1 MGSLDGK
8 VAVVVGASRGIGKGI
23 ALELAEA
30 GAEVFLVGRTMT
42 PSDGRTGSLGE
53 TLRDITAAGGL
64 AVAAQCDVL
73 DEDAVAS
80 LFTWVRADRGRL
92 DVIVNS
98 AFDSSGFRRSIDQPF
113 WASPVSIWHDVVDIG
128 TRSAYVVNAL
138 GTPLMLDTGG
148 GLIVNVSGRGA
159 ARYRYNVA
167 YGVGK
172 AALDRMT
179 ADMALDL
186 RDHGVAVVSLWPA
199 TIRTEHMDAM
209 VGRGDALLSTLPD
222 VDAMETPRYVGRAV
236 VALATDP
243 AVMARSGKRFWTA
256 ELGRDYGLVD
266 EHGRPHEPPES

>member
-1 MGSLDGK
+1 VGALDGK

-30 GAEVFLVGRTMT
+30 GAEVFLVGRTLAAA
-42 PSDGRTGSLGE
+42 DGRTGSLGE
-53 TLRDITAAGGL
+53 TLRDITVAGGA

-80 LFTWVRADRGRL
+80 LFTWVRADAGRL

-98 AFDSSGFRRSIDQPF
+98 AFDSSSFRQTVDQRF
-113 WASPVSIWHDVVDIG
+113 WESPVSLWRDVVDVG
-128 TRSAYVVNAL
+128 TRSAYIVNAL
-138 GTPLMLDTGG
+138 GTPLLLDTGG

-159 ARYRYNVA
+159 GRYRYNVA

-179 ADMALDL
+179 ADMAHDL
-186 RDHGVAVVSLWPA
+186 ADRNVAVVSVWPA

-209 VGRGDALLSTLPD
+209 AARGDAMATSGD
-222 VDAMETPRYVGRAV
+222 VSVDAMETPRYVGRGV
-236 VALATDP
+236 VALASDP
-243 AVMARSGKRFWTA
+243 DVMARSGQRFWSA
-256 ELGRDYGLVD
+256 ELGVAYGFTD
-266 EHGRPHEPPES
+266 EHGRPHEPPE